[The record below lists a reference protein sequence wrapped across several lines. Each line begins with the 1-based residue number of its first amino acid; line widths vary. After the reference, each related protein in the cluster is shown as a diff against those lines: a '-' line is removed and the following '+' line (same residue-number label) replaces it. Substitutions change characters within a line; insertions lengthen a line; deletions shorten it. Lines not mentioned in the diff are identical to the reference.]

1 MPTTSLIDN
10 DKPNEPDTDDD
21 DADGGKDETRSAWPV
36 AYEWGVSQEAQL
48 EEAIAEAERQGG
60 ADPAHVLLADR
71 LLPSPVR
78 QAIEDWMK
86 RAKEIAVRANKRP
99 LPPDDG
105 AIPTQARARGCT
117 TADGARLPANL
128 PVIGVA
134 ELEALVDKKEAA
146 KNAWLRR
153 VMRAQGSNPNQEGFT
168 QDQMLAEDEEEE
180 ENEEEDEEEEADDA
194 DDADSSRQPRRRR

>member
-1 MPTTSLIDN
+1 MQCAPTNDHCHPTTA
-10 DKPNEPDTDDD
+10 PF
-21 DADGGKDETRSAWPV
+21 R
-36 AYEWGVSQEAQL
+36 
-48 EEAIAEAERQGG
+48 R
-60 ADPAHVLLADR
+60 R
-71 LLPSPVR
+71 
-78 QAIEDWMK
+78 
-86 RAKEIAVRANKRP
+86 
-99 LPPDDG
+99 
-105 AIPTQARARGCT
+105 QARARGCT

-180 ENEEEDEEEEADDA
+180 ENEEEDEEEEADDT
-194 DDADSSRQPRRRR
+194 DERRRRQQPPAKKKKGDLES

>member
-1 MPTTSLIDN
+1 
-10 DKPNEPDTDDD
+10 
-21 DADGGKDETRSAWPV
+21 
-36 AYEWGVSQEAQL
+36 
-48 EEAIAEAERQGG
+48 
-60 ADPAHVLLADR
+60 
-71 LLPSPVR
+71 
-78 QAIEDWMK
+78 MK

-153 VMRAQGSNPNQEGFT
+153 VMRAQGSNPNQGFT

-194 DDADSSRQPRRRR
+194 DDADSSRQPRRRRET